1 MNKSFSHIDRH
12 TNLSHL
18 ETDIFD
24 LVIIGGGINGAG
36 VARDAAS
43 RGMKV
48 ALIEADDF
56 ASGTSSRSSK
66 LVHGGIRYLENLE
79 FGLVFEA
86 LSERARLFDMAPHLV
101 HPLRFVLPVYKGDR
115 VGMAQL
121 GAGMSLYDLL
131 STYEAPELFERLGP
145 EESKDRLPLLNSKS
159 LKGSYVYS
167 DAYMD
172 DDRLVIETLRS
183 ANESGACLV
192 NYLKV
197 TDGVWEDG
205 KVTALKCEDQLNQRE
220 IMVKGRYFV
229 GSLGPWTD
237 KFFEGVFSDWK
248 KRLRP
253 TKGIHLT
260 VARDRVQ
267 LNEAV
272 VMVSNDQKR
281 IVFGI
286 PRHEMTIFGT
296 TDTDFSDD
304 PRNVTTTKE
313 DVEYLLE
320 LINQYFPGAKL
331 KKEDILASYAGVRPL
346 VQDGSESE
354 GKTSREHEIWNFDNN
369 FTVIAGGKYTTY
381 RLIAEQVM
389 EQVLANFPLEDQVE
403 FDKSDSKQALNPK
416 VTFDSMQEAR
426 ASVSRWSRNTGFS
439 DQVLNKLIDRHGME
453 TQDLLSLKLG
463 EEKADEELM
472 WVLEA
477 RHAIKNTMCLSLRD
491 FYFRR
496 SPLFLSF
503 KDHGHEFI
511 DAIGKCFQDEFGWSD
526 SDLEDQKRNLFK
538 QEDFDLSWRN

>member
-1 MNKSFSHIDRH
+1 MKKSFSHIDRH
-12 TNLSHL
+12 TNLNHL
-18 ETDIFD
+18 ETEEFD

-36 VARDAAS
+36 IARDAAS

-48 ALIEADDF
+48 GLIEANDF

-66 LVHGGIRYLENLE
+66 LIHGGIRYLENFE

-86 LSERARLFDMAPHLV
+86 LSERAKLFDMAPHLV

-115 VGMAQL
+115 VGMTSL
-121 GAGMSLYDLL
+121 GAGMSLYDFL
-131 STYEAPELFERLGP
+131 SSYEAPELFESLGP
-145 EESKDRLPLLNSKS
+145 KESLERLPLLNKKS

-172 DDRLVIETLRS
+172 DDRLVVETLRS
-183 ANESGACLV
+183 ANEFGACMV

-197 TDGVWEDG
+197 EEPIRENSKIV
-205 KVTALKCEDQLNQRE
+205 ALKCKDQLSGKKIE
-220 IMVKGRYFV
+220 VSSKYFV

-237 KFFEGVFSDWK
+237 QFFDGVFEKWVK
-248 KRLRP
+248 KLRP

-267 LNEAV
+267 LKEAV

-296 TDTDFSDD
+296 TDTDFQGD
-304 PRNVTTTKE
+304 PRDVTTTKE

-320 LINQYFPGAKL
+320 LINSYFPGAKL
-331 KKEDILASYAGVRPL
+331 EKEDIIASYAGVRPL

-354 GKTSREHEIWNFDNN
+354 GKTSREHEIWNYEGN

-381 RLIAEQVM
+381 RLIAEQVL
-389 EQVLANFPLEDQVE
+389 EQILGFFPIEEQVE
-403 FDKSDSKQALNPK
+403 FDKTKSKQALNPK
-416 VTFDSMQEAR
+416 VNFDSMQKAR
-426 ASVSRWSRNTGFS
+426 ASISRWCRNTGFS
-439 DQVLNKLIDRHGME
+439 SDLLEKMVDRHGLE
-453 TQDLLSLKLG
+453 AADILAFKKPDEKASEDLL
-463 EEKADEELM
+463 

-477 RHAIKNTMCLSLRD
+477 RHAIQNTMCVSLRD
-491 FYFRR
+491 YFFRR
-496 SPLFLSF
+496 TPLFLSY
-503 KDHGHEFI
+503 KDHGHQFLDSI
-511 DAIGKCFQDEFGWSD
+511 SNCFKDEFGWSD
-526 SDLEDQKRNLFK
+526 EELSNQIKELKE
-538 QEDFDLSWRN
+538 QENFDLSWKN